1 MQVCSILTVLN
12 DDILSGK
19 KSFHSHTVHLIKRI
33 LKDEEKNEGM
43 QLWIQDEAMNMTK
56 LHKAGTFQ
64 NAIVR
69 KIDGI
74 IIPIFAKIISV
85 IDKYYNLKLLSYEK
99 DTELKELWLNLYSS
113 DYVTGLIMSKLR
125 STTGDSLSAS
135 NSSSIR
141 QFSCQFPFSWIL
153 NDIVNAKTPQ
163 SIAIK

>member
-1 MQVCSILTVLN
+1 MQVCSILTILN
-12 DDILSGK
+12 DNFLGK
-19 KSFHSHTVHLIKRI
+19 ESFHSHTIHLIQEI

-56 LHKAGTFQ
+56 LQEAGTFQ

-74 IIPIFAKIISV
+74 IIPIFAKIISI
-85 IDKYYNLKLLSYEK
+85 IDKYCNLKLLSSET

-113 DYVTGLIMSKLR
+113 DYVTGLIMSKLQ

-135 NSSSIR
+135 NSSSR

-153 NDIVNAKTPQ
+153 NDIVNANTPKG
-163 SIAIK
+163 IAL